1 MTNPLRKLPRDV
13 LEHVREFASDRV
25 EPHPTAAMIKS
36 LTFLSFPAQ
45 FTDDGNFW
53 GASLVV
59 RGDDLTHRTRKC
71 FNTQC
76 GICRHPEWSCGN
88 AVPRTMATN
97 LRRYVYSNFNGYGG
111 WTHYS
116 MWHGEESDDD
126 SDDDD
131 SSLEAWSPASP

>member
-13 LEHVREFASDRV
+13 LEHIREFASDRV
-25 EPHPTAAMIKS
+25 EPHPTAALIRS
-36 LTFLSFPAQ
+36 LTFWEFSAHY
-45 FTDDGNFW
+45 TGV
-53 GASLVV
+53 GLVV

-76 GICRHPEWSCGN
+76 GICRHPEWSCDN

-97 LRRYVYSNFNGYGG
+97 LRRYIYSNFNGYGG
-111 WTHYS
+111 WTHYE
-116 MWHGEESDDD
+116 MWHGDE

-131 SSLEAWSPASP
+131 SSLPEDWSPFETFA